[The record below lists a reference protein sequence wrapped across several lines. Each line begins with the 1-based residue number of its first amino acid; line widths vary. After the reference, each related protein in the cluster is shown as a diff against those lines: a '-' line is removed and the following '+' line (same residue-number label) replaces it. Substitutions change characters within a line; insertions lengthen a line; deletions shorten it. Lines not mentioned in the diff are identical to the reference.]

1 MDFNEVIR
9 KRKMIREYDSK
20 QVSDEI
26 IRKLIRNAHSAPSA
40 GHTQVQ
46 EFIIVKAP
54 AIKKKLRKVAVDQ
67 EYVERAP
74 VLIVVCSNTSRSIS
88 RYGSRG

>member
-1 MDFNEVIR
+1 MHTE
-9 KRKMIREYDSK
+9 
-20 QVSDEI
+20 
-26 IRKLIRNAHSAPSA
+26 LLCA

-46 EFIIVKAP
+46 EFIIIKDP

-67 EYVERAP
+67 GYVERAP

-88 RYGSRG
+88 RYGIRGKEFYSIIDGAFDTININ